1 MTATPQTQTLEH
13 VPDIASRETSAPIPM
28 LPTNTH
34 ILFHEFEYHE
44 PTTPTEA
51 LSLLAEYG
59 DDARPMAGGTDLL
72 VQIKMERRQPKH
84 VVSLNKVPELKRL
97 ETGDSDGLQ
106 IGSAVSI
113 RTLYKSLVS
122 SLQYSALTEA
132 CNWFSTVQI
141 MYMATLGG
149 NLCNASPAADSAPA
163 LLVFDAQVEI
173 ASARA
178 TRTIPLTDL
187 ILAPGKTVLQP
198 DELLTKVILPI
209 PPVPTGSAFIK
220 VARVVADISKVCA
233 AVRITSD
240 GDFVKECHIAL
251 GSVAPTP
258 LRARKAEAALQ
269 GQAFSVELAEHAG
282 AIAASEV
289 APITDVRST
298 RDYRQQVAAVIVRDA
313 LMRAWQ
319 RTMVNPEQS

>member
-1 MTATPQTQTLEH
+1 MTATPHTQTLARA
-13 VPDIASRETSAPIPM
+13 PDVESPDNSAPIPM

-34 ILFHEFEYHE
+34 ILFHEFDYHE
-44 PTTPTEA
+44 PTTLKEA

-59 DDARPMAGGTDLL
+59 DSARPMAGGTDLL

-84 VVSLNKVPELKRL
+84 IVSLGKVAELNTL
-97 ETGDSDGLQ
+97 DTGDADGLQ

-122 SLQYSALTEA
+122 SLQYSAFTEA
-132 CNWFSTVQI
+132 CNWFSTVQV

-163 LLVFDAQVEI
+163 LLVFDAQVQI

-178 TRTIPLTDL
+178 RRTIPLTDFF
-187 ILAPGKTVLQP
+187 LAPGKTILQP
-198 DELLTKVILPI
+198 DELLTKVIV
-209 PPVPTGSAFIK
+209 PPAAAQTGSAFIK
-220 VARVVADISKVCA
+220 VARVLADISKVCA
-233 AVRITSD
+233 AVRITCD
-240 GDFVKECHIAL
+240 GDLVRECHIAL

-258 LRARKAEAALQ
+258 VRARKAEAALQ

-282 AIAASEV
+282 EMAANEIS
-289 APITDVRST
+289 PITDVRST

-319 RTMVNPEQS
+319 RSVANAEQS